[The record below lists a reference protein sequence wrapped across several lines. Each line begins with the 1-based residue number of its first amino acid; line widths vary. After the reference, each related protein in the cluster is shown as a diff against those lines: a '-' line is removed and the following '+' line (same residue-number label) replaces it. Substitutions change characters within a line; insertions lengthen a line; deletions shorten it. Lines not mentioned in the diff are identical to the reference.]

1 MDQNLIG
8 EILYK
13 LGAIDKNVDN
23 LSSHLNRIEQTM
35 TRELEDVKKRVS
47 KLEQWSE
54 AWKVRVGTVAA
65 IAGVITSLFGNIFVK
80 ITSGI
85 GI

>member
-23 LSSHLNRIEQTM
+23 LTNHLNRIEQTM
-35 TRELEDVKKRVS
+35 TRELEDVKQRVS
-47 KLEQWSE
+47 SLERWSE

-65 IAGVITSLFGNIFVK
+65 IAGVLTSLFGNIIIK
-80 ITSGI
+80 LTSGI